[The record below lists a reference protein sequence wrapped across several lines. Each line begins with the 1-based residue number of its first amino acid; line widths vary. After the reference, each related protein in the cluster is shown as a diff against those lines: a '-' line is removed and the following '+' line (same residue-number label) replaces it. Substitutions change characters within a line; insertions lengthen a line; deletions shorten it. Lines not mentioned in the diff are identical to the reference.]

1 VDELYASQEQVSQ
14 DNVLVDV
21 PGAKGVEVY
30 FFAGPH
36 MNQAV
41 QRYNLYSGGGAMP
54 PVWGLGVKYRVK
66 ADFDQDQV
74 QEMAGYFRE
83 NDIPINVIGLEPKW
97 QTNAYPCSFV
107 WNGDL
112 FPEPLSMVQNLKD
125 DGFYINLWEHAF
137 VSGNSPLYDLLRDR
151 SGDYL
156 GFNGLV
162 PDFADASTREVFAGY
177 HQDELVEMGVSGFKM
192 DECDNSDLRFGQ
204 ARWSFPELSQFPSGI
219 DGEQMHQLFGL
230 LYQKTIYDI
239 YKRLNKRTYLDV
251 RSSNA
256 FASPYPA
263 VLYSDTYDHKEYIEL
278 ICNSAFSGLLWSP
291 EVRESSSFRE
301 LARRSQTAILS
312 AQTLYNSWYLEYPAW
327 LQYDKEKNNR
337 GELLPE
343 GKENEGVIR
352 ELLNFRMRLIPYLYN
367 AFYQYQSTGKPV
379 FRPLVMDYPQDENV
393 FEMADEYMIGES
405 LLAAP
410 ITGDDDTRKIYL
422 PEGVWY
428 DYNTNEKYEGGK
440 TYEIAFALNE
450 VPVFVKENTILPL
463 AAPLEYVGEDT
474 IFEITCNIYGNPS
487 GPFYLFEDDGVTFD
501 YQAGAFNHIKL
512 MYKNGKVKMSREG
525 NFKKKKYILNKI
537 VKKTT
542 ES

>member
-1 VDELYASQEQVSQ
+1 
-14 DNVLVDV
+14 
-21 PGAKGVEVY
+21 
-30 FFAGPH
+30 
-36 MNQAV
+36 
-41 QRYNLYSGGGAMP
+41 
-54 PVWGLGVKYRVK
+54 
-66 ADFDQDQV
+66 
-74 QEMAGYFRE
+74 
-83 NDIPINVIGLEPKW
+83 
-97 QTNAYPCSFV
+97 
-107 WNGDL
+107 
-112 FPEPLSMVQNLKD
+112 
-125 DGFYINLWEHAF
+125 
-137 VSGNSPLYDLLRDR
+137 
-151 SGDYL
+151 
-156 GFNGLV
+156 
-162 PDFADASTREVFAGY
+162 
-177 HQDELVEMGVSGFKM
+177 
-192 DECDNSDLRFGQ
+192 
-204 ARWSFPELSQFPSGI
+204 
-219 DGEQMHQLFGL
+219 MHQLFGL

-525 NFKKKKYILNKI
+525 NFKKKKYIYLYSLSNSNI
-537 VKKTT
+537 QARST
-542 ES
+542 